1 MYALDGVSLNNDAYG
16 WYLTPESEIAFEY
29 SMNRSSV
36 QFPGRD
42 GVEPSPG
49 WLEGTTSKLV
59 IECPLSAQGTVLA
72 LLRSGKQLTSE
83 ASGYVLDV
91 EFMTSAVV
99 DLNTFPAMCEITAVF
114 RTRTA
119 WRDPLEATS
128 APAALTAASVTVDVL
143 SGLSM
148 PVRDAILRVGG
159 AVTGLLITDSSGEW
173 VSYGASLPAGSYWRF
188 HADTGRAFVTATN
201 TWTGGTEVTGTSD
214 WSGTG
219 TPFQIEPMR
228 PTPTDPIIRVGRL
241 TVATAT
247 RSGATLEVRA
257 RRAFAAA

>member
-1 MYALDGVSLNNDAYG
+1 
-16 WYLTPESEIAFEY
+16 
-29 SMNRSSV
+29 
-36 QFPGRD
+36 
-42 GVEPSPG
+42 
-49 WLEGTTSKLV
+49 
-59 IECPLSAQGTVLA
+59 
-72 LLRSGKQLTSE
+72 
-83 ASGYVLDV
+83 
-91 EFMTSAVV
+91 
-99 DLNTFPAMCEITAVF
+99 
-114 RTRTA
+114 
-119 WRDPLEATS
+119 
-128 APAALTAASVTVDVL
+128 
-143 SGLSM
+143 M